1 MIVRNLLARA
11 SHGRLS
17 ILIFHRVLRD
27 RDPLFPTEPA
37 ADDFDALLAHLK
49 ERFSVLPLGD
59 AVDRLYQG
67 ALPRA
72 SLAITFDD
80 G

>member
-49 ERFSVLPLGD
+49 ERFSVLPPQSVTNLFLMAGMG
-59 AVDRLYQG
+59 LEG
-67 ALPRA
+67 IP
-72 SLAITFDD
+72 LAIRL
-80 G
+80 